1 MKTPTYNTMLPP
13 PVRFDRKLSAN
24 AKLLYGEIKA
34 LCDQQ
39 GYCWASNYYLATLY
53 GVQPKVVSRWIQQ
66 LRQRKYIRIAVTQG
80 NQRKIFVQDDLL
92 KKNSPPPVSVE
103 AIASK
108 VTGGL
113 PNGSADQPPLLINK
127 YIDYNDRIH
136 SASPPDSSIRK
147 ETAQE
152 GENNGLLT
160 AKVVQSPPWTRP
172 HPPVALAPLP
182 SEKPKSFTKPSVKEA
197 EDYMLNQKELCPD
210 TLTARAQALRFVNY
224 YESNGWKVGRNAMQD
239 WRAAANNWLL
249 NAQTYADRAAS
260 ASQNDIM
267 SPNFN
272 PNAPRLHSGGKAGG
286 RPKDYSIPL

>member
-1 MKTPTYNTMLPP
+1 MKMPTYNTMLPP
-13 PVRFDRKLSAN
+13 PIRFDRKLSAN

-66 LRQRKYIRIAVTQG
+66 LRQREYIRIAVTQG

-92 KKNSPPPVSVE
+92 KKDNPPPVSVE

-136 SASPPDSSIRK
+136 SASPPNSSIRK

-152 GENNGLLT
+152 GENNRLPAAEVG
-160 AKVVQSPPWTRP
+160 QSPN
-172 HPPVALAPLP
+172 PPVALAPLP
-182 SEKPKSFTKPSVKEA
+182 PKKPKPFVKPSVKEA
-197 EDYMLNQKELCPD
+197 EDYMLSQRELCPD
-210 TLTARAQALRFVNY
+210 ALTARAQALRFVNY

-249 NAQTYADRAAS
+249 NAQTY
-260 ASQNDIM
+260 QP
-267 SPNFN
+267 SPPNHHDNRRN
-272 PNAPRLHSGGKAGG
+272 PLHSGRHPGG
-286 RPKDYSIPL
+286 GSKDYSIPL